1 MQKAKK
7 LKQEER
13 TVVLAYAQLKL
24 KANRLAKELDTMKQN
39 VVDVFN
45 RSNQNLIIVQD
56 EHGNSF
62 GLQKINRKRKKFE
75 TANFK
80 IAHNDLINIANV
92 LSERLNT
99 STPTS
104 LADMVIENG
113 QKKQLNYEIMFQLLM
128 GECEKH
134 ILENVGNPVVDEF
147 KDNVLKKFSTLVQA
161 LHSQE

>member
-39 VVDVFN
+39 VVDVFD

-80 IAHNDLINIANV
+80 MQHNDLFNKFCT
-92 LSERLNT
+92 E
-99 STPTS
+99 
-104 LADMVIENG
+104 IEYNEYKAIG
-113 QKKQLNYEIMFQLLM
+113 SDTNAQ
-128 GECEKH
+128 
-134 ILENVGNPVVDEF
+134 
-147 KDNVLKKFSTLVQA
+147 
-161 LHSQE
+161 

>member
-39 VVDVFN
+39 VVDVFD

-56 EHGNSF
+56 EHGISF

-80 IAHNDLINIANV
+80 MQHNDLFNKFCTEIEYNEYKAIG
-92 LSERLNT
+92 SD
-99 STPTS
+99 
-104 LADMVIENG
+104 ADA
-113 QKKQLNYEIMFQLLM
+113 Q
-128 GECEKH
+128 
-134 ILENVGNPVVDEF
+134 
-147 KDNVLKKFSTLVQA
+147 
-161 LHSQE
+161 